1 MNEKIFGKGE
11 IIFSEGDQGNSFF
24 QIVSGTA
31 GVYSHYGEAD

>member
-1 MNEKIFGKGE
+1 MTEKVFEKGIVIFR
-11 IIFSEGDQGNSFF
+11 EGDIGNSFF